1 MCPYELKE
9 EFMILPC
16 LHRFHSPCITEW
28 FARRNTCPNCKDRVL
43 DHFDHQNQ
51 QCSMIK
57 PPGRCLD
64 NNQSSSIESNI
75 MRIVRSGGASGR
87 NYNNDLG
94 IEEEEKN
101 DADGEQEDDDLM
113 NTQVQYVQG
122 QSIQRF
128 VPRARFG
135 IEQQ

>member
-1 MCPYELKE
+1 
-9 EFMILPC
+9 
-16 LHRFHSPCITEW
+16 
-28 FARRNTCPNCKDRVL
+28 
-43 DHFDHQNQ
+43 
-51 QCSMIK
+51 
-57 PPGRCLD
+57 
-64 NNQSSSIESNI
+64 

-128 VPRARFG
+128 VPRARFA

>member
-1 MCPYELKE
+1 
-9 EFMILPC
+9 
-16 LHRFHSPCITEW
+16 
-28 FARRNTCPNCKDRVL
+28 
-43 DHFDHQNQ
+43 
-51 QCSMIK
+51 MIK

-101 DADGEQEDDDLM
+101 DADGE
-113 NTQVQYVQG
+113 
-122 QSIQRF
+122 
-128 VPRARFG
+128 
-135 IEQQ
+135 